1 MSTEGQTL
9 TWEWFTGFV
18 GPGRWRAVL
27 PGDRRNAWIIP
38 PINHAGVPDVAGDFR
53 WSVEDNTC
61 ALVLA
66 WGYEETLDAA
76 MAAAAAA
83 AAEYRLR
90 KAAR

>member
-1 MSTEGQTL
+1 MM

-18 GPGRWRAVL
+18 GPGRWRAEL
-27 PGDRRNAWIIP
+27 LGDRRNAWIIP
-38 PINHAGVPDVAGDFR
+38 PDVAGDSR

-61 ALVLA
+61 GRVLA

-83 AAEYRLR
+83 AVVATGEEHP
-90 KAAR
+90 

>member
-1 MSTEGQTL
+1 MSSEAQTL

-18 GPGRWRAVL
+18 GPGRWRAEL
-27 PGDRRNAWIIP
+27 PGDRRNAWINP
-38 PINHAGVPDVAGDFR
+38 SDVAGDFR

-61 ALVLA
+61 GRVLA